1 MRNWLIGILTVLVL
15 LHVLEP
21 GQSNTA
27 VSVPQLAIPWWVLL
41 ILPPVVFALL
51 ALKKE
56 VASCLSSLFA
66 SRPAHSSHGHA
77 SAGCTGK
84 RAAKTTSGHVS

>member
-1 MRNWLIGILTVLVL
+1 MRNWIIGVLTVLVL

-56 VASCLSSLFA
+56 VSSWISSCFA
-66 SRPAHSSHGHA
+66 SRSAQASVGSA